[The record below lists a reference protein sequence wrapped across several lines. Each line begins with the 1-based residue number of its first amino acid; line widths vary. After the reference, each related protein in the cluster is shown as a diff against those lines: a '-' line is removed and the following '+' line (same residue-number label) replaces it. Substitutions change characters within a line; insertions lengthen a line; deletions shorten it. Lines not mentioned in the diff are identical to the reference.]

1 MGVMGRTVRSKSKKS
16 NAGKPDKTSTKK
28 RELTAF
34 LFLTVVLAPAVS
46 VAVVSTYG
54 FAIWMYQI
62 IAGPPGAP

>member
-1 MGVMGRTVRSKSKKS
+1 MGRTTRSKSKKS
-16 NAGKPDKTSTKK
+16 SAGKPDQANTKS
-28 RELTAF
+28 RELSAF

-46 VAVVSTYG
+46 VAVVGTYG